1 MNEDQILSEYMDN
14 ELPPEVAK
22 QVEAR
27 FKLDSAFQA
36 RYQALLS
43 LRKIIQAPILDA
55 VLLTDMQAHVWQQV
69 QRRLGGHQRPFQHWL
84 SLAMEAMH
92 RRIALP
98 MPALAAMLVVVLA
111 LGIFAIGRGGQ
122 NNGQIAAANQS
133 SQIATP
139 VSVDGNQSMISL
151 PSTLGS
157 MPLASKS
164 LNAAG
169 FKLDSATG
177 AFAGG
182 RGMEVTI
189 QVQNLR
195 QLLTL
200 LENNQDINEVTIQL
214 PHLQTLHPLG
224 ETSLLR
230 ASDLGVSRA
239 MPSGAQ
245 AGKP

>member
-27 FKLDSAFQA
+27 FKLDAAFQA
-36 RYQALLS
+36 RYQALLK
-43 LRKIIQAPILDA
+43 LRQTLQVPILDE
-55 VLLTDMQAHVWQQV
+55 VLLSDMQAHVWQQV
-69 QRRLGGHQRPFQHWL
+69 QRRLGGPQRPFQYWL
-84 SLAMEAMH
+84 ALAVDAMH

-98 MPALAAMLVVVLA
+98 MPALAAMLVVVLT
-111 LGIFAIGRGGQ
+111 LGIFAISRGGQ
-122 NNGQIAAANQS
+122 ASAQNLAANQT
-133 SQIATP
+133 SQTATP
-139 VSVDGNQSMISL
+139 VSVDGNQSIISL

-164 LNAAG
+164 LSAAG
-169 FKLDSATG
+169 FKLDSATS

-182 RGMEVTI
+182 RSMEVTI

-224 ETSLLR
+224 EASLMR
-230 ASDLGVSRA
+230 ASDLGVSGA
-239 MPSGAQ
+239 VPSGVQ